1 MAPQPAPA
9 FAVRQATAADA
20 PAIADLAAELGYHV
34 GVDAVRQRLAALPA
48 THIVLVAT
56 NREHVVGWLHAFH
69 GLSVLH
75 GDRVEIAGLAVA
87 GDHQGQG
94 VGTVLITQ
102 LERWALDRG
111 VPTIRLLSGSERTAA
126 HQFYRHRGYRHLKTE
141 QAFTKS
147 LPPAEDRRVPHGQ
160 RR

>member
-1 MAPQPAPA
+1 MAPRPAPA
-9 FAVRQATAADA
+9 TAVRQATAADA
-20 PAIADLAAELGYHV
+20 PIIADLAAELGYQV
-34 GVDAVRQRLAALPA
+34 GVDAVQQRLAALPT

-56 NREHVVGWLHAFH
+56 GRGRVVGWLHAFH

-75 GDRVEIAGLAVA
+75 GERVEIAGLAVA
-87 GDHQGQG
+87 GDHQGHG
-94 VGTVLITQ
+94 VGTALITQ
-102 LERWALDRG
+102 LERWALARG

-147 LPPAEDRRVPHGQ
+147 LPLG
-160 RR
+160 